1 MSKRLIETAM
11 PDDAAI
17 PDDAATQAEAAKQTK
32 THAEQLKLADENF
45 DYVIVGAGSA
55 GCVLADRLS
64 ADGKRRVLLLE
75 YGGSDRSMYI
85 QMPSALSIPM
95 NMPKYNW
102 FYHTDPEPHLAGRRM
117 HTPRGKVLGGS
128 SSINGLV
135 YIRGNPQ
142 DFERWA
148 KEGAAGWSY
157 RDVLPYFKRA
167 EKRAAGGN
175 EYRGG
180 SGKLQTSYGRLSN
193 PLHAAWLAAASEAGY
208 PQSADINGFQQEGFG
223 RMDMTVGGGRRCSAA
238 NAYLRPAARRSN
250 LTVRAHALAT
260 RILFDGRRARGL
272 EYSLKGVTRRAR
284 IDGELILSGGPINSP
299 QLLKLSGVGP
309 AAELRTH
316 GIAVVH
322 DLPGVGENLQDHLE
336 FYFQVACKEPITLYS
351 SINPWS
357 RALIGARWLLR
368 KDGLGATNHFETCGF
383 IRSRAGIAYPD
394 IQYHFLPMAV
404 AYDGSTLAQEHGFQA
419 HVGPMRSK
427 SRGWVR
433 LASTNP
439 LEKPHILFN
448 YLSEPQDWIEMRAC
462 VRLTREIFAQRA
474 FDRYRGREIQPG
486 GEVQTDAQIDA
497 FIRAKVE
504 SAYHPSCS
512 CKMGDSKDP
521 MAVVDPETRV
531 YGLEGLR
538 VVDSSIMPSVT
549 TGNLNAPTIMLAEKG
564 ADHILGRGMLPPED
578 LPFYTAPNWRD
589 AQR

>member
-1 MSKRLIETAM
+1 MKPTEETVDCLI
-11 PDDAAI
+11 I
-17 PDDAATQAEAAKQTK
+17 
-32 THAEQLKLADENF
+32 
-45 DYVIVGAGSA
+45 GAGSA

-64 ADGKRRVLLLE
+64 ADGSRRVLLLE
-75 YGGSDRSMYI
+75 YGGSDRSMFI

-95 NMPKYNW
+95 NMPKFNW
-102 FYHTDPEPHLAGRRM
+102 FYHTEPEPNLNGRRM

-135 YIRGNPQ
+135 YIRGNAQ

-148 KEGAAGWSY
+148 AEGAAGWSY

-167 EKRAAGGN
+167 EKREEGGDD
-175 EYRGG
+175 YRGS
-180 SGKLQTSYGRLSN
+180 SGKLQTSYGRVIN
-193 PLHAAWLAAASEAGY
+193 PLHAAWLAAAGEAGY
-208 PQSADINGFQQEGFG
+208 PQSSDVNGFQQEGFG
-223 RMDMTVGGGRRCSAA
+223 RMDMTVAGGMRCSAA
-238 NAYLRPAARRSN
+238 RAYLRPAMRRPN
-250 LTVRAHALAT
+250 LQVVTHALAT
-260 RILFDGRRARGL
+260 RILFEGRRARGV
-272 EYSLKGVTRRAR
+272 EYSRAGTTYR
-284 IDGELILSGGPINSP
+284 VRVDAEVILSAGPINSP

-309 AAELRTH
+309 AAELRSH
-316 GIAVVH
+316 GIEIVH
-322 DLPGVGENLQDHLE
+322 DMPGVGENLQDHLE

-351 SINPWS
+351 SINRWN

-383 IRSRAGIAYPD
+383 IRSRAGVAYPD

-433 LASTNP
+433 LASADP
-439 LEKPHILFN
+439 FEKPRIQFN
-448 YLSEPQDWIEMRAC
+448 YLSEPDDWTEMRAC

-486 GEVQTDAQIDA
+486 PDVQTDEQIDA

-512 CKMGDSKDP
+512 CKMGRPTDP
-521 MAVVDPETRV
+521 MAVVDPETRLI
-531 YGLEGLR
+531 GLEGVR

-549 TGNLNAPTIMLAEKG
+549 TGNLNAPTIMLAEKA
-564 ADHILGRGMLPPED
+564 ADHILGRGMLPAANA
-578 LPFYTAPNWRD
+578 PFYSAPNWRS